1 METHFEGSRGSEH
14 MTSPHQ
20 RQYDEQNPDNV
31 NHMETDNTDNLEN
44 PQKDVDLASQVV
56 DHPEDVDSGINTQ
69 FGDNSDSTK
78 SLTPDEKANTNPNDV
93 DNKPSF
99 NRNETL

>member
-14 MTSPHQ
+14 MTHPHQ

-31 NHMETDNTDNLEN
+31 NHMETDNNNN
-44 PQKDVDLASQVV
+44 PEKDIDLAAQVV
-56 DHPEDVDSGINTQ
+56 DHPEDVDSGANTD
-69 FGDNSDSTK
+69 FGDNSNSTE
-78 SLTPDEKANTNPNDV
+78 SLTPDEDADTDPNEVND
-93 DNKPSF
+93 KPSF